1 MQALVDGL
9 CRVKGSLAGGL
20 WGATCGR
27 SQQSVGNALDT
38 LDKSL
43 DEAMT
48 VQQPFWQG
56 IETQRRIVGLLVGSG
71 ARGILRISVFG
82 RRRSCTT

>member
-1 MQALVDGL
+1 VFRKTVQET
-9 CRVKGSLAGGL
+9 RN
-20 WGATCGR
+20 GA
-27 SQQSVGNALDT
+27 QALDT

>member
-1 MQALVDGL
+1 MFRKTVQET
-9 CRVKGSLAGGL
+9 RN
-20 WGATCGR
+20 GA
-27 SQQSVGNALDT
+27 QALDT